1 MKKDTLVGHLGRNPG
16 ETRGT
21 VNMPVYRASTI
32 VFPDLETYG
41 SRPADDY
48 KTPRYGIHGNP
59 TNWALEEAVAKLE
72 GGYNAVAVCSGLAA
86 INAALCA
93 FVKSG
98 SHVLIADSV
107 YGPTRNFCNKR
118 LAAFG
123 VEIEYYDP
131 QIGAGIKKLIK
142 SNTCLVF
149 CEAPGSL
156 SFEMQDIP
164 AIAREAHARDIP
176 VLADTTWGTP
186 YFFKSFDHGVDVS
199 IHAATKY
206 IVGHSDVMM
215 GMIVTNEKNWLPVR
229 RTVADYGYCSSADDC
244 YLALRGLR
252 TIGVRMKQQMAN
264 AIAVARW
271 LKTQPD
277 VERVLF
283 PALESDPGHAIWKR
297 DFDGAAS
304 LFSFVMHPASK
315 KDVTTFVNALKLFGI
330 GSSWGGFESLVT
342 APNIAPLRSATRWP
356 ETGPVIRLHI
366 GLEDPDDLIDDLAQA
381 FAKMAFESRR

>member
-1 MKKDTLVGHLGRNPG
+1 MKKDTLVGHTGRNPL
-16 ETRGT
+16 ETHGT

-32 VFPDLETYG
+32 VFSDLDTY
-41 SRPADDY
+41 STRPADDY

-72 GGYNAVAVCSGLAA
+72 GGHNAVAVCSGLAA
-86 INAALCA
+86 IVAALCA
-93 FVKSG
+93 FVKAG
-98 SHVLIADSV
+98 DHVLVADSV

-118 LAAFG
+118 LASYG
-123 VEIEYYDP
+123 VTTEYYDP
-131 QIGAGIKKLIK
+131 LIGAGIKNLIK
-142 SNTCLVF
+142 SNTKAIY

-186 YFFKSFDHGVDVS
+186 YFFRSFEHGVDVS

-215 GMIVTNEKNWLPVR
+215 GMIVTNERYWLPVR
-229 RTVADYGYCSSADDC
+229 RTVADYGYCSSADEC

-252 TIGVRMKQQMAN
+252 TIGVRMKQQMAS
-264 AIAVARW
+264 AIKVAQW
-271 LKTQPD
+271 LQTRAE
-277 VERVLF
+277 VSRVLF

-297 DFDGAAS
+297 DFEGAAS
-304 LFSFVMHPASK
+304 LFSLVLKPVSRKQVAAFV
-315 KDVTTFVNALKLFGI
+315 DALKLFGI
-330 GSSWGGFESLVT
+330 GSSWGGYESLVT
-342 APNIAPLRSATRWP
+342 APNIAPLRTATRWNAD
-356 ETGPVIRLHI
+356 EGPVIRLHI
-366 GLEDPDDLIDDLAQA
+366 GLEDADDLIADLQQA
-381 FAKMAFESRR
+381 LGRMTQAA

>member
-1 MKKDTLVGHLGRNPG
+1 MKKDTQLGHLGRNPG
-16 ETRGT
+16 ATQGT

-32 VFPDLETYG
+32 VFPDLETY
-41 SRPADDY
+41 STRPPDDY
-48 KTPRYGIHGNP
+48 QTPRYGIHGNP
-59 TNWALEEAVAKLE
+59 TNWALEKAVATLE
-72 GGYNAVAVCSGLAA
+72 GGHNAVAVCSGLAA

-98 SHVLIADSV
+98 SHMLLADSV

-118 LAAFG
+118 LGAFD

-131 QIGAGIKKLIK
+131 LIGGGIKNLIK
-142 SNTCLVF
+142 SNTCLIF

-164 AIAREAHARDIP
+164 AIAHEAHARNIP

-215 GMIVTNEKNWLPVR
+215 GMIVTNEKYWLPVR
-229 RTVADYGYCSSADDC
+229 RTVADYGYCSSADEC

-252 TIGVRMKQQMAN
+252 TIGVRMKQQMTN
-264 AIAVARW
+264 AIKVARW
-271 LKTQPD
+271 LESRSE

-283 PALESDPGHAIWKR
+283 PALESHPGHAIWKR
-297 DFDGAAS
+297 DFEGAAS
-304 LFSFVMHPASK
+304 LFSFVLKPVSRKQVAA
-315 KDVTTFVNALKLFGI
+315 FVNALKLFGI
-330 GSSWGGFESLVT
+330 GSSWGGYESLVT
-342 APNIAPLRSATRWP
+342 TPNIAPLRTATKWNAAGQ
-356 ETGPVIRLHI
+356 TIRFHI
-366 GLEDPDDLIDDLAQA
+366 GLEDTDDLIADVDQAFTKMAQA
-381 FAKMAFESRR
+381 V